1 MAQRVLLLSAL
12 LGLTCGSLAAY
23 LPRRDKTITIP
34 DGVTYHPESQDICTS
49 TAWTDVASFFLGNY
63 VSHVATV
70 VRVPGEPLYITA
82 ANMFFVLLFPC
93 LGAGRGIN
101 MIYQRASFYKDQ
113 LQQALRA
120 QALVM
125 VVRDLE
131 WEPQP
136 GDTLRSLSLYPP
148 RGVQTRYAPLGLGEY
163 WRAAV
168 SKSWIKTHV
177 EKVKGYTGYFES
189 EIAHPPWL
197 IMNYGLASKHVWVER
212 GYHVSGV
219 CDLPEGYRLA
229 YVPPNAMVE
238 HILPEV
244 ELGRILQSSYSLAS
258 TVISI
263 VQILSA
269 CSALYQSKGYQI
281 TAYGYAAF
289 GFTVTPYLVMSFV
302 NLLANCFTPTYPN
315 VYLVHTEIMEEAVSR
330 GGRFTYIVG
339 KLESEPLV
347 VEDLTLFSA
356 TFKQHDE
363 EDGEIICRIGD
374 KVLEDGS
381 IEPIPDGTSTH
392 ESASEDS
399 VHGNASTLPAPTELP
414 EKTPP
419 PVEEIPK
426 QEVQPKQ
433 DCSSERSSCE
443 NFEPVL
449 IIPSCYNFK
458 LSYSNTSSTSILHR
472 KKHYGP
478 RGYMT
483 GGLTVLVAALPL
495 IAIGV
500 MSKFQP
506 GGSTVA
512 QRAWLMAWYAVGIVS
527 VQNPY
532 FTDEMIE
539 FGYYG
544 TRLIIET
551 RKDYSRLVQARYFFL
566 RLASLLPVVLPIAPA
581 IGGFVVVGQML
592 VSYGSCTEL

>member
-1 MAQRVLLLSAL
+1 
-12 LGLTCGSLAAY
+12 
-23 LPRRDKTITIP
+23 
-34 DGVTYHPESQDICTS
+34 
-49 TAWTDVASFFLGNY
+49 
-63 VSHVATV
+63 
-70 VRVPGEPLYITA
+70 
-82 ANMFFVLLFPC
+82 
-93 LGAGRGIN
+93 
-101 MIYQRASFYKDQ
+101 
-113 LQQALRA
+113 
-120 QALVM
+120 
-125 VVRDLE
+125 
-131 WEPQP
+131 
-136 GDTLRSLSLYPP
+136 
-148 RGVQTRYAPLGLGEY
+148 
-163 WRAAV
+163 
-168 SKSWIKTHV
+168 
-177 EKVKGYTGYFES
+177 
-189 EIAHPPWL
+189 
-197 IMNYGLASKHVWVER
+197 MNYGLASKHVWVER
-212 GYHVSGV
+212 GYHVSGA

-238 HILPEV
+238 HVMPEA
-244 ELGRILQSSYSLAS
+244 ELGRTLQSSYSLAS

-330 GGRFTYIVG
+330 GGHFTDIVG

-356 TFKQHDE
+356 TFEQQGEDE
-363 EDGEIICRIGD
+363 DDIICRIGD
-374 KVLEDGS
+374 EVLEDGS

-399 VHGNASTLPAPTELP
+399 VHENTSILSAPADPP
-414 EKTPP
+414 EIIPP
-419 PVEEIPK
+419 PVEEIQK
-426 QEVQPKQ
+426 QEVQSKK
-433 DCSSERSSCE
+433 DCSGERSTRE
-443 NFEPVL
+443 NSEPIL

-458 LSYSNTSSTSILHR
+458 LSYSNTSSTSILHS

-478 RGYMT
+478 RGWIT
-483 GGLTVLVAALPL
+483 SALTVLVASLPL

-532 FTDEMIE
+532 YTDEMIE
-539 FGYYG
+539 HGYYG
-544 TRLIIET
+544 TRRFIGE
-551 RKDYSRLVQARYFFL
+551 RKYYSRLVQARFFFM
-566 RLASLLPVVLPIAPA
+566 RLVSLLPVVLPIAPA